1 MGKELDKAAR
11 LMQIAI
17 QTNTPVFV
25 FDVETE
31 GLDPV
36 KHHIIQLSALKIDP
50 ETFEVLDKINVFINP
65 CRPLSDKIKEITGY
79 TDEFLATCPLEVEA
93 FPEIYNFLGEAPLL
107 IGHNVGFDKSML
119 DALYTRQGQFLFCE
133 DIDTCRMAREL
144 LKKQKD
150 VPSHKLIDVAA
161 YYGADIGLDFH
172 KADDDIIATLRIFQ
186 AMYDPDAYLKPKKK
200 LNINSIWYHN
210 GFRGHARIY
219 IWIRIMAA
227 KIFHWTISTWKIW
240 KKKLSGNGLRPIL
253 MTFFKKSGHGIGRKC
268 RKLLDSKKNLLMK
281 KRQWRLLLRKINVI
295 IIRLFS

>member
-1 MGKELDKAAR
+1 MGKELNKAAR
-11 LMQIAI
+11 LMQAAI
-17 QTNTPVFV
+17 QTNTPVYV

-50 ETFEVLDKINVFINP
+50 ETLDVLDKINVFINP
-65 CRPLSDKIKEITGY
+65 CRPLSDKVKEITGY

-93 FPEIYNFLGEAPLL
+93 FPKIYNFLGEAPLL

-172 KADDDIIATLRIFQ
+172 KADDDIVATLRIFQ

-200 LNINSIWYHN
+200 LNINSIWYHD

-219 IWIRIMAA
+219 INTDAGSL
-227 KIFHWTISTWKIW
+227 FY
-240 KKKLSGNGLRPIL
+240 
-253 MTFFKKSGHGIGRKC
+253 
-268 RKLLDSKKNLLMK
+268 DNLACK
-281 KRQWRLLLRKINVI
+281 
-295 IIRLFS
+295 